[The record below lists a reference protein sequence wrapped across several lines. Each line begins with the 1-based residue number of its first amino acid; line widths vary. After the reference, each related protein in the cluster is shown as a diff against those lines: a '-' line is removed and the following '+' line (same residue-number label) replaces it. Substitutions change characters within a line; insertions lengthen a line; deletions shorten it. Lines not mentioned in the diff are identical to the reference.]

1 MTKDFTAGAGYFREG
16 LRLIWR
22 PGLRRFVLIPVI
34 VNLLI
39 FIAIAVLGSRY
50 FSTWVDRAVA
60 WLPDWL
66 SFIAWILWLLFA
78 ALFLLVWVYGFVF
91 LSNLLGSPFYGLL
104 SEKVEELLT
113 GQAPDN
119 PMTFKTMLMTVP
131 RSLWREFQKL
141 GYYLPRLLA
150 IFVLGFLPFVQLAA
164 PVVSALF
171 IAWMMAVQFV
181 DFPADNRGV
190 AFPLMRRSL
199 ARRRIL
205 ASSFGGLVFLAT
217 LVPILNLVAMPAA
230 VAGGTALWIR
240 ELREDNQ
247 SK

>member
-78 ALFLLVWVYGFVF
+78 ALFLLVWVYCFVF
-91 LSNLLGSPFYGLL
+91 LSNLLGSPFYCLL
-104 SEKVEELLT
+104 WSKCGV
-113 GQAPDN
+113 
-119 PMTFKTMLMTVP
+119 
-131 RSLWREFQKL
+131 LWS
-141 GYYLPRLLA
+141 G
-150 IFVLGFLPFVQLAA
+150 LAA
-164 PVVSALF
+164 
-171 IAWMMAVQFV
+171 
-181 DFPADNRGV
+181 
-190 AFPLMRRSL
+190 
-199 ARRRIL
+199 
-205 ASSFGGLVFLAT
+205 
-217 LVPILNLVAMPAA
+217 
-230 VAGGTALWIR
+230 
-240 ELREDNQ
+240 
-247 SK
+247 